1 MTLVSS
7 DENRDTLKKYEE
19 LLSKIRDLI
28 RSTANNS
35 DDCDN
40 KYIKIKFNSQKD
52 FPLKE
57 TLIFCNMVIVVRSV
71 FRESNKYYPKVF
83 LDEYLQN
90 FSE

>member
-1 MTLVSS
+1 MKT
-7 DENRDTLKKYEE
+7 DTLKKYEE

-28 RSTANNS
+28 GSTTNSS

-40 KYIKIKFNSQKD
+40 KHIKIKFNSEKD

-57 TLIFCNMVIVVRSV
+57 TLIFCNMVIVFRSV
-71 FRESNKYYPKVF
+71 FRESNKYYALVF
-83 LDEYLQN
+83 LDEYFQN